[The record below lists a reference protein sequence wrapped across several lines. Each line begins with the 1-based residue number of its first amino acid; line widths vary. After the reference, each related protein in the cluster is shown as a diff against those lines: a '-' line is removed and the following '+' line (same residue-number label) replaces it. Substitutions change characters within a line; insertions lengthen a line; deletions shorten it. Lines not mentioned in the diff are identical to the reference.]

1 MLSVCGGSSKKIIH
15 HVVGY
20 FAFFGVGLYELHAD
34 LSHGRKGRQ
43 EEEKQF
49 KLWMEAGTKF
59 QKLLHL
65 HVCKHVNLAT
75 LKMTMKYFYIILKQL
90 KQ

>member
-34 LSHGRKGRQ
+34 LSHGRKGRL

-49 KLWMEAGTKF
+49 KLWMEAGTKIK
-59 QKLLHL
+59 KLLHL
-65 HVCKHVNLAT
+65 HVNLAT